1 MQRESHCARLPTSYS
16 HSFRRLKNGTGSRI
30 FRWNHQRPNRSQQML
45 SADGKHVWYWSAQ
58 VTRAPCL
65 CRSFFGADAHQKHV
79 PTSSD
84 LWKSGSEFKTVWEA
98 NLLKNYALFQ
108 NQDLRPVWLDKSWQA
123 LWNWNDHNQNHGID
137 PHSDECLTYSSLDP
151 ITSFSF
157 GRGGVLTLGAK
168 KEKSQT
174 NMLFQ
179 EDGDALIM
187 AGEFQAEF
195 CHGVPP
201 RSSWS
206 QLQLLPMYT
215 EMQDWEKHG
224 FDLEVASHEAAQ
236 PGDKHVRVNCTVR
249 WHTTHWSDVRCIMIK
264 GPKMSMGLSRL
275 LLGLSGCLRTVGCGG
290 RVHECACC
298 WSRVAKCPRHPTG
311 CYWGCLGV

>member
-1 MQRESHCARLPTSYS
+1 VIQGAMAKRSWPYGVTCWEDTVLFAQLVFGHDVPFLNYSDRLPHPSDK
-16 HSFRRLKNGTGSRI
+16 SFLLFAKGACAEGKPLRKIADLMQPQLQEIEEWDREQN
-30 FRWNHQRPNRSQQML
+30 FRWNHQRPNRPQQML

-98 NLLKNYALFQ
+98 NLLKN
-108 NQDLRPVWLDKSWQA
+108 LRPVWLDKSWQA

-168 KEKSQT
+168 KGKIRQT
-174 NMLFQ
+174 CCFRKM
-179 EDGDALIM
+179 
-187 AGEFQAEF
+187 
-195 CHGVPP
+195 
-201 RSSWS
+201 
-206 QLQLLPMYT
+206 
-215 EMQDWEKHG
+215 EM
-224 FDLEVASHEAAQ
+224 
-236 PGDKHVRVNCTVR
+236 P
-249 WHTTHWSDVRCIMIK
+249 
-264 GPKMSMGLSRL
+264 
-275 LLGLSGCLRTVGCGG
+275 
-290 RVHECACC
+290 
-298 WSRVAKCPRHPTG
+298 
-311 CYWGCLGV
+311 